1 MSHND
6 GKKKLPIYVG
16 HAKMTTSLVGSLH
29 LRDKI
34 IISDNN
40 MFEKKKLIIV
50 QVSMYIYIEKIFLDI
65 LEFTGKSKLLM
76 GKLVSH
82 PLQQ

>member
-6 GKKKLPIYVG
+6 EKKKLPIYVG

-40 MFEKKKLIIV
+40 MFEKKINYCTSVNVHL
-50 QVSMYIYIEKIFLDI
+50 
-65 LEFTGKSKLLM
+65 
-76 GKLVSH
+76 H
-82 PLQQ
+82 